1 MGDAAKNVSKIAT
14 TGVMDLIGGAEKPK
28 AAPKAPAPVTLEDPN
43 VRRLAES
50 KRRSLQ
56 GSRSQ
61 SRMLSTGRSA
71 TTLG

>member
-1 MGDAAKNVSKIAT
+1 MGDTKKVMT
-14 TGVMDLIGGAEKPK
+14 MGVMDLFGDADQPK